1 MTPTRRQR
9 RLVRILKKTPTHTLT
24 LGARVALGYD
34 AGLRV
39 GTIGGFVHGFGPQVE
54 ARVEWR
60 DGLVSVI
67 RLDALRHATRKEW
80 RSKR

>member
-9 RLVRILKKTPTHTLT
+9 RLMRILNKRPTHTLT
-24 LGARVALGYD
+24 LGARVAVGYD

-39 GTIGGFVHGFGPQVE
+39 GVIQGFAHGLGPQVE

-60 DGLVSVI
+60 DGMATVI

-80 RSKR
+80 RHG